1 MIFLRMMLAT
11 SPGAKLSKG
20 TPVKGSDY
28 HVYCVRAVIGII
40 LLATAAAAPGQ
51 SPNPTAKSNQ
61 SIVKRLMP
69 NGGVHPLLLPSLEQ
83 KGHVVRQLQRM
94 QNDVSHPDA
103 QQVAFLLAV
112 LDVNYVQ
119 NRDYLVWVLKGCNVP
134 EVTHGCDDMTGEFL
148 AYLYDHGHSEVL
160 TPLMKY
166 GNSYNAAGSEFV
178 GTFLSETVA
187 KSPDNFLDA
196 VRSFPVPT
204 QKKICYF
211 AGLADGGGM
220 APANLRLVR
229 KVLAARPDDVTARCL
244 REIENANKSK

>member
-1 MIFLRMMLAT
+1 
-11 SPGAKLSKG
+11 
-20 TPVKGSDY
+20 
-28 HVYCVRAVIGII
+28 
-40 LLATAAAAPGQ
+40 
-51 SPNPTAKSNQ
+51 
-61 SIVKRLMP
+61 
-69 NGGVHPLLLPSLEQ
+69 
-83 KGHVVRQLQRM
+83 
-94 QNDVSHPDA
+94 
-103 QQVAFLLAV
+103 
-112 LDVNYVQ
+112 
-119 NRDYLVWVLKGCNVP
+119 
-134 EVTHGCDDMTGEFL
+134 MTGEFL
-148 AYLYDHGHSEVL
+148 AYLYEHGHSEVL
-160 TPLMKY
+160 TSLMKY